1 MESSPR
7 KPWQENLSEEVVEK
21 AESTYEEMISQTQ
34 SKGLPNGLELLKT
47 RLELPNHPF
56 NFLQA
61 LIFNIMRQKRRWS
74 RKTEARMGRLWET
87 SCRLFWSFRKSST
100 RLKSTKLNSII
111 SACFVVC
118 LDRSWGA

>member
-1 MESSPR
+1 MATLIINNFSPRAWNRIIFFLFSLPHLYLFLKIQKTKQNKTKHGVIVESSPR

-56 NFLQA
+56 NFL
-61 LIFNIMRQKRRWS
+61 
-74 RKTEARMGRLWET
+74 
-87 SCRLFWSFRKSST
+87 
-100 RLKSTKLNSII
+100 
-111 SACFVVC
+111 
-118 LDRSWGA
+118 

>member
-56 NFLQA
+56 QFSVGLNFQYYEKEKKMLKEDGSKDGQIVGD
-61 LIFNIMRQKRRWS
+61 LLLVVLVIQKEFN
-74 RKTEARMGRLWET
+74 
-87 SCRLFWSFRKSST
+87 
-100 RLKSTKLNSII
+100 
-111 SACFVVC
+111 
-118 LDRSWGA
+118 